1 MAKVSLIFLPGMDGT
16 GQMFEPLI
24 RALAGEFE
32 IKVVTYPTSIPL
44 GYAELEAIARK
55 AVPKE
60 GPYVILGESF
70 SGPIAISLAASASVR
85 LKGVILCCTF
95 VRNPR
100 PALSAFG
107 LLLGFFPIGAIPAA
121 ARAHLLFGR
130 FSNAVLRASL
140 AQSLAQVSLSVLRK
154 RLSAVLSVD
163 VSVQLAAIGLPL
175 LYLRAS
181 QDRLVPPSASALV
194 VNINRTTQVVQIEG
208 PYCLLQAVPTKAGN
222 VITAFLRQVQNGT

>member
-1 MAKVSLIFLPGMDGT
+1 MAKISLILLPGMDGT
-16 GQMFEPLI
+16 GQLFELLI

-32 IKVVTYPTSIPL
+32 IKVVTYPTSIPC
-44 GYAELEAIARK
+44 GYSQLEAIARE
-55 AVPKE
+55 AIPKE
-60 GPYVILGESF
+60 GSYVILGESF

-85 LKGVILCCTF
+85 LKGLIHCCTF

-107 LLLGFFPIGAIPAA
+107 SLLGFFPIGAVPAS

-130 FSNAVLRASL
+130 FSTAALRASL

-163 VSVQLAAIGLPL
+163 VSVELAAIGLPL

-181 QDRLVPPSASALV
+181 QDRLVPPSASALIV
-194 VNINRTTQVVQIEG
+194 SINKMTQLVQIEG
-208 PYCLLQAVPTKAGN
+208 PHCLLQAVPTEAST
-222 VITAFLRQVQNGT
+222 VIAVFLRQIQNST